1 MGGINGSTPEFA
13 ELDHSSAN
21 AYRHAIKRG
30 QFVREEIADELQAS
44 STEVSRIEGVLRHL
58 RLLQPLPGD
67 PDRLAPVSPDAAAA
81 ELLGSSEGQIRE
93 LQQAVSEVRTRM
105 LSLMPTYF
113 EGRRRRNQME
123 AFDLITDVDTIR
135 ALLDEHLLRAR
146 AEMLTVQPG
155 GARPPEVLDTVRN
168 SNVAALDRG
177 VRMRTLY
184 QHTARSDLVTS
195 AYVSE
200 VTAKG
205 AEIRT
210 TDELIDRLIIYD
222 REVAF
227 LPEQNLPDPG
237 RGAVIIREPNL
248 VAFMCSVFDHM
259 WQGAL
264 PFQPGT
270 SAPEPLA
277 DEVKA
282 SILRLMANGYKDEM
296 VARRLGMSVRTCRRH
311 IAEITEELKAT
322 SRFQAGVNAT
332 LSGLVQPSS
341 QE

>member
-1 MGGINGSTPEFA
+1 M
-13 ELDHSSAN
+13 
-21 AYRHAIKRG
+21 
-30 QFVREEIADELQAS
+30 
-44 STEVSRIEGVLRHL
+44 
-58 RLLQPLPGD
+58 
-67 PDRLAPVSPDAAAA
+67 SPDAAAA
-81 ELLGSSEGQIRE
+81 ELLGAPEGQIRE
-93 LQQAVSEVRTRM
+93 LQQAVNEVRTRM

-113 EGRRRRNQME
+113 EGRRQRNQME
-123 AFDLITDVDTIR
+123 AFDLVTEVDTIR
-135 ALLDEHLLRAR
+135 ALLDEHLLHAR
-146 AEMLTVQPG
+146 TEMLTVQPG
-155 GARPPEVLDTVRN
+155 GARPPQLLDAVRD

-248 VAFMCSVFDHM
+248 VAFMCSVFDHL
-259 WQGAL
+259 WQSAT

-270 SAPEPLA
+270 RAPEPLA
-277 DEVKA
+277 DEIKV
-282 SILRLMANGYKDEM
+282 SIMRLMANGYKDEM

-332 LSGLVQPSS
+332 LSGLVQPDAAD
-341 QE
+341 